1 MVTSRAGRSADTIA
15 VAGARRAVPRA
26 TQGRRAAS
34 AHGQRR
40 RPLYSAIRN
49 PQSTIRRALAHGQR
63 GLVVGLA
70 AVVLVAFVAGTVE
83 QRRKEGQ
90 LRAQVAARTAALR
103 AAEERHARL
112 TSQLAANDP
121 DGYRARVEDTA
132 RRQLNLGY
140 PDETVVLVGWT
151 EPPAGAAAPTPLPA
165 APAPPAREP
174 NWKAWLR
181 LLAGE

>member
-1 MVTSRAGRSADTIA
+1 MVTSRAGRRADTAA
-15 VAGARRAVPRA
+15 VAGARRAAPRA
-26 TQGRRAAS
+26 TQGRRTTPAN
-34 AHGQRR
+34 GRR

-49 PQSTIRRALAHGQR
+49 PQSAIRRALAHGQR

-83 QRRKEGQ
+83 QRRKEEQ

-112 TSQLAANDP
+112 TGQLAASDP

-151 EPPAGAAAPTPLPA
+151 EPPAGAAPPTPTPPPTA
-165 APAPPAREP
+165 PAREP